1 MSPQPNTPSPE
12 PRVRRPLAMLLLLTG
27 VFLAL
32 GFISRGRTNPHLA
45 WTFCGVA
52 GFLAGWQLVLFL
64 VTGRNKPGLRWEFVP
79 VPSHYVQATV
89 QFAIYVY
96 WGWYWREVYTEAPLI
111 LSQVVFFYIFDALLT
126 WSRGQPWRLG
136 FGPWPIIFSTNL
148 FLWFRDDW
156 YVFQFLMVATGV
168 LAKHFIRW
176 RRDGKITHIFNPSAF
191 ALTLFSLVLICTK
204 NTGCTW
210 GEPIA
215 LTQGLP
221 PYLYTEIFL
230 CGLVVQYF
238 FLVTLMTF
246 SAAAALGLLSLL
258 YLRVT
263 GVYLFIDSNIPIAV
277 FLGLHLLMTD
287 PATTPRSS
295 LGKILFGSLYGAGVF
310 GAYIVL
316 DVLGAPTFYDKLLLV
331 PLLNLLTPLLD
342 RLAGLGVMGRFGR
355 WEMLIG
361 QRKMNLAYMGG
372 WVALFLVML
381 ATGFVQAPHPGSTL
395 GFWWKAAEEK
405 RPRAVANLRLILDRL
420 TREDL
425 DDPSKPVG
433 NTSATGPLNREQA
446 IGILDDQIGSIYAEG
461 KFVPTNSAEAI
472 HYFLRGCEHG
482 NPDACTHLAIEYL
495 FSERLETQAGMEQ
508 ALATLEQTC
517 LQSTNGLPSFLVGYA
532 YDVGRGHPVDKAKA
546 RKFYG
551 QAAALGDLNA
561 YKNLARMQLNGEGG
575 PPDHAAA
582 ALWLQKAADL
592 QDGQSCLYLARLYH
606 NGDGVPRD
614 EQRAKAL
621 LEQACNLG
629 VQPACILLQQARP

>member
-1 MSPQPNTPSPE
+1 MSPQPNTHSPE
-12 PRVRRPLAMLLLLTG
+12 HRVGRPLAMLLLMTG

-32 GFISRGRTNPHLA
+32 GFISRGRTNPHLV

-52 GFLAGWQLVLFL
+52 GFLVGWQLVLFL
-64 VTGRNKPGLRWEFVP
+64 LTGRNKPGFQWEFVP
-79 VPSHYVQATV
+79 VRSHYVQATV

-96 WGWYWREVYTEAPLI
+96 WGWYWREVYAEAPLI

-156 YVFQFLMVATGV
+156 YLFQFLMVATGV

-176 RRDGKITHIFNPSAF
+176 QRDGKITHIFNPSAF

-210 GEPIA
+210 GEQIA

-221 PYLYTEIFL
+221 PHLYMEIFL

-258 YLRVT
+258 YTRVT

-295 LGKILFGSLYGAGVF
+295 LGKTLFGSLYGAGVF

-342 RLAGLGVMGRFGR
+342 RLAGLGALGRFGR

-361 QRKMNLAYMGG
+361 QRRMNLAFMGG

-381 ATGFVQAPHPGSTL
+381 TTGFVQAPHPGSTL

-405 RPRAVANLRLILDRL
+405 RPRAVANLRLILDSL

-433 NTSATGPLNREQA
+433 GTGTTGPLNREQV

-461 KFVPTNSAEAI
+461 KFVPTNSAKAI
-472 HYFLRGCEHG
+472 YYFRRGCEHG
-482 NPDACTHLAIEYL
+482 NPDACTHLAVEYL
-495 FSERLETQAGMEQ
+495 FSDRLETQAGAEQ
-508 ALATLEQTC
+508 ALATLEKTC
-517 LQSTNGLPSFLVGYA
+517 LQSTNGSLFFLVGYA

-546 RKFYG
+546 RKFYE

-614 EQRAKAL
+614 EQRATAL